1 MTENQRG
8 RILMRPLASLR
19 VKSLAVGAEKLSFST
34 SPHKSLTSNLER
46 LEILCWL
53 RPYLRRHFSVS

>member
-34 SPHKSLTSNLER
+34 SPYKSLTSNLER
-46 LEILCWL
+46 
-53 RPYLRRHFSVS
+53 